1 MKLLILSCLFAFG
14 PGPNSTS
21 QADLGL
27 MVILLPQPLGA
38 EITGGS
44 QTNTFSFLSNNNLFF
59 LLIK

>member
-14 PGPNSTS
+14 PEPNSTS

-44 QTNTFSFLSNNNLFF
+44 QTNTCSF
-59 LLIK
+59 

>member
-44 QTNTFSFLSNNNLFF
+44 QTNTCSF
-59 LLIK
+59 